1 MLGLQGVPCLT
12 PSILKDNLAGYPVL
26 AWYFVLFSL
35 LAFTDAMVFVVV
47 VVRFCI
53 LFVCLLA
60 EIECNFS
67 FCFSEVKH

>member
-12 PSILKDNLAGYPVL
+12 PSLLKDNLAGYPVL

-35 LAFTDAMVFVVV
+35 LAFTDAMVSVV

-67 FCFSEVKH
+67 FRFSEVKH